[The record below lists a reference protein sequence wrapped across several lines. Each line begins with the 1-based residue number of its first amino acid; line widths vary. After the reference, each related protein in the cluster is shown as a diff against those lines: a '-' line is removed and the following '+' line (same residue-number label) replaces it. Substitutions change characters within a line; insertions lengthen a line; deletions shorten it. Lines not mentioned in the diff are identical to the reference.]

1 MVGARSRP
9 SGPGH
14 ARRLVGALITVL
26 LGASLAQSMLPA
38 DTGAQQGI
46 PRLDCSGNTIYQFQR
61 ASSGSTTGRLNTVA
75 VAAMSG
81 TSPVTATQVTTSL
94 VPATNPGGNALGIT
108 EGGEG
113 AWALAPQAPGG
124 SGDDLIFLLRFFN
137 RVTNAWTN
145 RQVTIDTTNRLPD
158 DVTAAN
164 IRSQGIVAGAVD
176 PRSGN
181 FYWAYLANAPRD
193 RMVVFGYNTTT
204 NQPIGVVAYSTLP
217 QNVPTTGTTGSNGD
231 IAFDGAGNLFV
242 VSNTGTSAAV
252 GVIQGPLPTTQQTP
266 TPNLTN
272 TRLTLFPNPNNNS
285 YNGIAFNGIGEL
297 FIQYSTGGT
306 TTTIQKISPQTG
318 ATLAGPST
326 VNFTTGGGGIG
337 VDLGGC
343 ANPPSLELGK
353 RVVARRADTDQFR
366 LSITG
371 GGLTQGNTATTSGT
385 ATGVQA
391 ATAGPVVARAGTT
404 YTFTETG
411 AGTTDLANYGTRW
424 RCVDQAADN
433 REVARGS
440 GTSFTLAPESGQA
453 ILCRFRNDFPATP
466 NIKVEKTGEL
476 DTGADG
482 VAGVGDIINYT
493 IRVRNTGNVV
503 LRNVTVRERDLVPG
517 LSAIVCPPASTNV
530 IPILEPSEFR
540 DCTAT
545 YALTQADIDR
555 GYVPNFATATG
566 TPPQGDDV
574 TDGDDEQ
581 VPITA
586 VPELNVVKTGV
597 LDTGVNGVTSVG
609 DIIRYTITVSNVGN
623 VTLRNVRVTEEEL
636 EGLSPIVCPPDGTD
650 VIPTLGVGQSVECTA
665 TYALTQ
671 DDLDAGYVPNLALAT
686 GTPPRGPEVKDDDDE
701 TVPITV
707 APELDVVKAGV
718 LDTGANGATNVGD
731 IIRYTITVRNTGN
744 VTLRNVRVT
753 ERDLQGLS
761 PIDCPPDGTDVI
773 PTLRVGQSVRCTAT
787 YRVTQADIDAGY
799 VPNYALATGTPP
811 RGPDVTD
818 GDDEEVPLTAVPE
831 LNVVKTG
838 RLDTGANGRAGV
850 GDIIRYTITVR
861 SVGNV
866 TLRDVTVTEPDL
878 EGLSPIDC
886 PPDGTNVIPTLR
898 VGQSVEC
905 TATYRV
911 TQADVDA
918 GFVPNFAIAT
928 GTPPRAPDI
937 TDGDNHV
944 EPIIGGLALR
954 KTARPS
960 VVTRGS
966 TIRFRLRVTNTSLAS
981 VHGVRVCDRQ
991 PRGLAVAS
999 APGLRVRGRTVC
1011 KFIRT
1016 LRPGRSRTLVF
1027 TARAGARAP
1036 RRVTNISTA
1045 TARNARSVRAL
1056 ARVRIVG
1063 RPPPVTG

>member
-1 MVGARSRP
+1 
-9 SGPGH
+9 
-14 ARRLVGALITVL
+14 
-26 LGASLAQSMLPA
+26 
-38 DTGAQQGI
+38 
-46 PRLDCSGNTIYQFQR
+46 
-61 ASSGSTTGRLNTVA
+61 
-75 VAAMSG
+75 
-81 TSPVTATQVTTSL
+81 
-94 VPATNPGGNALGIT
+94 
-108 EGGEG
+108 
-113 AWALAPQAPGG
+113 
-124 SGDDLIFLLRFFN
+124 
-137 RVTNAWTN
+137 
-145 RQVTIDTTNRLPD
+145 
-158 DVTAAN
+158 
-164 IRSQGIVAGAVD
+164 
-176 PRSGN
+176 
-181 FYWAYLANAPRD
+181 
-193 RMVVFGYNTTT
+193 
-204 NQPIGVVAYSTLP
+204 
-217 QNVPTTGTTGSNGD
+217 
-231 IAFDGAGNLFV
+231 
-242 VSNTGTSAAV
+242 
-252 GVIQGPLPTTQQTP
+252 
-266 TPNLTN
+266 
-272 TRLTLFPNPNNNS
+272 
-285 YNGIAFNGIGEL
+285 
-297 FIQYSTGGT
+297 
-306 TTTIQKISPQTG
+306 
-318 ATLAGPST
+318 
-326 VNFTTGGGGIG
+326 
-337 VDLGGC
+337 
-343 ANPPSLELGK
+343 
-353 RVVARRADTDQFR
+353 
-366 LSITG
+366 
-371 GGLTQGNTATTSGT
+371 
-385 ATGVQA
+385 
-391 ATAGPVVARAGTT
+391 
-404 YTFTETG
+404 
-411 AGTTDLANYGTRW
+411 
-424 RCVDQAADN
+424 
-433 REVARGS
+433 
-440 GTSFTLAPESGQA
+440 
-453 ILCRFRNDFPATP
+453 
-466 NIKVEKTGEL
+466 
-476 DTGADG
+476 
-482 VAGVGDIINYT
+482 
-493 IRVRNTGNVV
+493 VV